1 MLREFLTLKSGNR
14 PKHVFEKG
22 DGGGG
27 ECTCRE
33 NGTEYLSA
41 WQQRKSMQRSRDWLT
56 PKIILDPPEFA
67 VHSES
72 WKDNP
77 GRETEH

>member
-1 MLREFLTLKSGNR
+1 MFLK
-14 PKHVFEKG
+14 KG

-33 NGTEYLSA
+33 KRELNTSVLGNKESHCKEAET
-41 WQQRKSMQRSRDWLT
+41 RLT